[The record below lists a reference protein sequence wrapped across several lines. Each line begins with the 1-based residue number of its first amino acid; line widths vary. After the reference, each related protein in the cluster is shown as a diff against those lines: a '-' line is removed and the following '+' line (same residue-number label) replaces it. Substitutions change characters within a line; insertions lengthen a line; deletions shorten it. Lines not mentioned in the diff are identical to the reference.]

1 MWLVAFKDAGL
12 LFSVNIISSS
22 PTRISVKPR
31 TVYCIDH
38 ALVTSVSSGVLTNR
52 DSLLEKLPDS
62 RDGVCPTCG

>member
-12 LFSVNIISSS
+12 LFRT
-22 PTRISVKPR
+22 TRISIKPR
-31 TVYCIDH
+31 KVYCIDH

-62 RDGVCPTCG
+62 RAGVCPTCG